1 LIVDCRKI
9 ALKKDR
15 ITIGWLC
22 SKYEGNAPPMAS
34 VMLGLDAQEYRVI
47 CIYLKKTSDAVN
59 FLEEKGYK
67 AFYISR
73 KEYFRVFNFLSVWK
87 LAKILKCEKVDILH
101 CQRHQA
107 TVYGSIAAKLAK
119 TPVVLAHVHGL
130 NRSKKSRRKL
140 INSIVLR
147 WINKIITVSQAVRL
161 NVLSNN
167 PVVRPEQVIC
177 LNNSIDYKRFATVS
191 VNTGKIREDIG
202 VSSDSFV
209 FGTVGRL
216 APTKGLSHLIQAFV
230 KVKRE
235 VKREVPNSELVII
248 GDGRLRGELCA
259 QAAETKVGDSI
270 HFPGYRTD
278 IEKLLRAM
286 DVFVMASLAEGMPGA
301 LLEAMAADVPCIATK
316 AGGIAEVL
324 NNGEFGTLVA
334 AEDAD
339 ALAEAM
345 IKSATQPEKIR
356 PEMAEKAKRRVLDEY
371 SHDVIIQRLENIYE
385 TEYKTAKQDN

>member
-1 LIVDCRKI
+1 
-9 ALKKDR
+9 LKKDK

-22 SKYEGNAPPMAS
+22 SKYEGNAPPMAP
-34 VMLGLDAQEYRVI
+34 VMLGLDPQEYRVI
-47 CIYLKKTSDAVN
+47 CIYLKKTSDVVN

-130 NRSKKSRRKL
+130 NRSKKNRRKL

-147 WINKIITVSQAVRL
+147 WINKIIAVGQAVRL
-161 NVLSNN
+161 NVLNNN
-167 PVVRPEQVIC
+167 PVVRPEQVMC
-177 LNNSIDYKRFATVS
+177 LNNSIDFARFAEISVS
-191 VNTGKIREDIG
+191 KQQAREDVG
-202 VSSDSFV
+202 VKEDAFV

-216 APTKGLSHLIQAFV
+216 APTKGLSFLIKAFI
-230 KVKRE
+230 KVK
-235 VKREVPNSELVII
+235 KQVPNSELVLI
-248 GDGRLRGELCA
+248 GEGRIRDELRT
-259 QAAETKVGDSI
+259 QAVEAGVGDSV
-270 HFPGYRTD
+270 HFLGYRTD
-278 IEKLLRAM
+278 VEKLLPAM
-286 DVFVMASLAEGMPGA
+286 DVFVMASVAEGMPGA
-301 LLEAMAADVPCIATK
+301 LLEAMAAGVPCIVTR
-316 AGGIAEVL
+316 AGGLPEVL

-345 IKSATQPEKIR
+345 IKSAAQPERNR
-356 PEMAEKAKRRVLDEY
+356 PEITEKAKRRILDEY

-385 TEYKTAKQDN
+385 TEYKAAGQGN

>member
-1 LIVDCRKI
+1 M
-9 ALKKDR
+9 KKDK

-22 SKYEGNAPPMAS
+22 SKYEGDAPPMAP
-34 VMLGLDAQEYRVI
+34 VMLGLDPQEYRVI

-73 KEYFRVFNFLSVWK
+73 KEYFRIFNFLSVWK

-130 NRSKKSRRKL
+130 NRSEKSRRKL

-147 WINKIITVSQAVRL
+147 WINKIIAVGQAVRL
-161 NVLSNN
+161 NVLNNN
-167 PVVRPEQVIC
+167 PVVRPEQVMC
-177 LNNSIDYKRFATVS
+177 LNNSIDFARFAEIS
-191 VNTGKIREDIG
+191 LSKQQAREDVG
-202 VSSDSFV
+202 LKEDAFV

-235 VKREVPNSELVII
+235 VPNSELLII
-248 GDGRLRGELCA
+248 GDGRLRDELYA
-259 QAAETKVGDSI
+259 QAAETTVEGSI
-270 HFPGYRTD
+270 HFLGYRTD
-278 IEKLLRAM
+278 VEKLLRAM
-286 DVFVMASLAEGMPGA
+286 DVFVMASIAEGMPGA
-301 LLEAMAADVPCIATK
+301 LLEAMAAGVPCIVTR
-316 AGGIAEVL
+316 AGGLPEVL

-345 IKSATQPEKIR
+345 IKSAAQPERNR
-356 PEMAEKAKRRVLDEY
+356 PEMTEKARRRVLDEY

-385 TEYKTAKQDN
+385 MEYKAAKQGN